1 MGEGVDVSRR
11 KRLQLRAR
19 LRAAIACG
27 NLPRGVRSMTEYT
40 TTFYGSIVVSDRVL
54 EEMSP

>member
-1 MGEGVDVSRR
+1 
-11 KRLQLRAR
+11 
-19 LRAAIACG
+19 
-27 NLPRGVRSMTEYT
+27 MTEYT